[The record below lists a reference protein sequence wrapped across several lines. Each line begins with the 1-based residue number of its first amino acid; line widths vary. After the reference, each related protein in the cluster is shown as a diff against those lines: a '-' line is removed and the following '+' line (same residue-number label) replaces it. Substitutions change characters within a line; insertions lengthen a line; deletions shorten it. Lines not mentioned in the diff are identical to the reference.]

1 MFQTSV
7 APAASHSSFTNKYP
21 IILPLET
28 LFFSVNQNKPKCPSL
43 PFFLQSTLPSPSYCL
58 LFLNAFSSR
67 FGFFVRLNPT
77 NDGSCTQK
85 SAILQLLPIWWNR
98 ERQRERILMDDSIL
112 TDNLHFS
119 RTATNQ
125 PSNSLNT
132 KNSTL
137 LAVLTLLY
145 PNVITKCK
153 PTR

>member
-1 MFQTSV
+1 M
-7 APAASHSSFTNKYP
+7 
-21 IILPLET
+21 LPLKT
-28 LFFSVNQNKPKCPSL
+28 LFFSVNQNKPKWSSFS
-43 PFFLQSTLPSPSYCL
+43 FFLQSSLPSPRYCL

-77 NDGSCTQK
+77 NGGSCIQE
-85 SAILQLLPIWWNR
+85 SAILQLLPIWR
-98 ERQRERILMDDSIL
+98 IRKRARERILMDDSVL

-137 LAVLTLLY
+137 HRVLTWLY
-145 PNVITKCK
+145 PNVIMNCARRCIYIYSLVLHESSLKVK
-153 PTR
+153 